1 MNPILSRLERNPVIA
16 AVRTPTAVK
25 DACGALAE
33 VAFLLCGDI
42 LNAGDLVRRLQA
54 AGKLVLIHMDLLGG
68 IGRDSQAVEYLARA
82 VRPDGIISTRSQLI
96 RAGRDRG
103 LLTVQRFFLLDSQ
116 SVAMTA
122 ETAAAVRPDMVEVM
136 PGICPRV
143 IRRLSSEAGRRL
155 PVIAGGMIEEKEDIV
170 EALSAGASG
179 VSTSRREL
187 WDL

>member
-1 MNPILSRLERNPVIA
+1 MNPILSRLEKNPVIA
-16 AVRTPTAVK
+16 AVRTPAAVA
-25 DACGALAE
+25 DVCRSPAE

-42 LNAGDLVRRLQA
+42 LNAGALTRQMQK

-68 IGRDSQAVEYLARA
+68 IGRDSQAVEYLAQS

-96 RAGRDRG
+96 RAARDRS

-143 IRRLSSEAGRRL
+143 IRRLSLEGGHRL
-155 PVIAGGMIEEKEDIV
+155 PVIAGGMIEKKEDIL
-170 EALSAGASG
+170 EALSAGALG
-179 VSTSRREL
+179 VSTSRKEL
-187 WDL
+187 WAL